1 MTLSHVLV
9 IAASPREAAPIRD
22 ALLRLQVE
30 EVSSA
35 AFDDEALLTLIDAQ
49 QPGIVILD
57 ASTATSEALR
67 CCARIIQHLPLPLV
81 LLAPPSSLEDLRR
94 HTEADALPVHAVL
107 EHPGYGSE
115 DWEQTIRSLQLLSEV
130 KVIRRR
136 GPSMLAAAAPV
147 TDTQPQETLAR
158 DARVVVMGASAGGTK
173 ALQEILSR
181 LPADFSLPILV
192 VQHIA
197 GGYIGGLARWLS
209 DQSALRIVVA
219 RHDEELLPATVYLA
233 PDERHLVIANTR
245 RIALLDQ
252 EPVNG
257 FRPSISMLFASAAET
272 YGGACIPVLLSGMGT
287 DGAAEMRILHQAGAR
302 TIAQDKESSLI
313 HGIPGEAIKLGAVR
327 YVLPVQHIAS
337 ALHTF
342 AQRSAVFATQKS
354 GSVHTVSRLEE
365 I

>member
-1 MTLSHVLV
+1 MTLKHVLV
-9 IAASPREAAPIRD
+9 VAASMREAAPIRD
-22 ALLRLQVE
+22 ALRRLQVE
-30 EVSSA
+30 GVSSA
-35 AFDDEALLTLIDAQ
+35 CFGDEALLTLIDAQ
-49 QPGIVILD
+49 QPSIVILD
-57 ASTATSEALR
+57 ASAATAEAIR
-67 CCARIIQHLPLPLV
+67 CCAFIIQHRPIPLV
-81 LLAPPSSLEDLRR
+81 LLAPPSALEDLRR
-94 HTEADALPVHAVL
+94 HTEANALPVHAVL
-107 EHPGYGSE
+107 EHPGHGNG

-136 GPSMLAAAAPV
+136 GPSVSTAPTTV
-147 TDTQPQETLAR
+147 IDTQTHEVHAR

-181 LPADFSLPILV
+181 LPADFSLPMLV

-233 PDERHLVIANTR
+233 PDDRHLVISTTR

-257 FRPSISMLFASAAET
+257 FRPSISMLFASAAEA

-337 ALHTF
+337 ALQTF
-342 AQRSAVFATQKS
+342 AQRGTVSATPRS
-354 GSVHTVSRLEE
+354 GSVHAVSRLEE

>member
-1 MTLSHVLV
+1 
-9 IAASPREAAPIRD
+9 
-22 ALLRLQVE
+22 LRLLHVE
-30 EVSSA
+30 EVSCASYG
-35 AFDDEALLTLIDAQ
+35 DEALLTLIDAQ

-57 ASTATSEALR
+57 ASATTAEAIR
-67 CCARIIQHLPLPLV
+67 CGAFIIQHRPIPLV

-94 HTEADALPVHAVL
+94 HIEANALPVHAVL
-107 EHPGYGSE
+107 EHPGYANE
-115 DWEQTIRSLQLLSEV
+115 DWKQTLRSLQLLSEV

-136 GPSMLAAAAPV
+136 GPSLLAAGTAVA
-147 TDTQPQETLAR
+147 DTPMHETHAS
-158 DARVVVMGASAGGTK
+158 DARAVVMGASAGGTK

-209 DQSALRIVVA
+209 DQTALRIVVA
-219 RHDEELLPATVYLA
+219 QHDEELLPATVYLA
-233 PDERHLVIANTR
+233 PDDRHLVITSTR
-245 RIALLDQ
+245 KIALLDQ

-257 FRPSISMLFASAAET
+257 FRPSISMLFASAAEA

-287 DGAAEMRILHQAGAR
+287 DGAAEMRILFQAGAR

-337 ALHTF
+337 ALQTF
-342 AQRSAVFATQKS
+342 AQRGTVPHASRIGAANA
-354 GSVHTVSRLEE
+354 VSRLEE

>member
-9 IAASPREAAPIRD
+9 IAASPRETAPIRD
-22 ALLRLQVE
+22 ALRRLHVE
-30 EVSSA
+30 EVSCASYG
-35 AFDDEALLTLIDAQ
+35 DEALLTLIDAQ

-57 ASTATSEALR
+57 ASAATDEAIR
-67 CCARIIQHLPLPLV
+67 CCAFIIQHRPIPLV
-81 LLAPPSSLEDLRR
+81 LLTPPSSLEDLRR
-94 HTEADALPVHAVL
+94 HIEANALPVHAVL
-107 EHPGYGSE
+107 EHPGYGNQ

-136 GPSMLAAAAPV
+136 GPLMAATAATV
-147 TDTQPQETLAR
+147 ADTQPHEPHAR
-158 DARVVVMGASAGGTK
+158 DARVVVVGASAGGTK

-181 LPADFSLPILV
+181 LPADFSLPMLV

-233 PDERHLVIANTR
+233 PDDRHLVISNTR

-257 FRPSISMLFASAAET
+257 FRPSISMLFASAAEAF
-272 YGGACIPVLLSGMGT
+272 GGACIPVLLSGMGT
-287 DGAAEMRILHQAGAR
+287 DGAAEMRVLHQAGAR

-327 YVLPVQHIAS
+327 YVLPIQHIAS

-342 AQRSAVFATQKS
+342 AQRGTVFASQKS
-354 GSVHTVSRLEE
+354 GSVHAVSRLEE